1 MRIQSAILN
10 IFKLKIFK
18 KSLSHELIGTA
29 SAMFFILIGIVIAQR
44 AGHLVQLAAKGILP
58 NDAINIILGFN
69 MVKFLPMILSLSIFL
84 GVLLTLTRW
93 HRDSEMVAWFSS
105 GLSIT
110 QWIRPI
116 LTFATPIIVVITLL
130 SLWVMP
136 WATQKGQ
143 DFRTQLKSRDELSS
157 ISPGVFKE
165 SNNGDRVYF
174 VESFDELG
182 NVVKNIFVQST
193 QHQKTGVIVAS
204 TGYRKKE
211 ANGDN
216 FLVLEKGRRY
226 EGKPNSAEVSTTEF
240 ERYAIRVQTKEAAP
254 EPYPKQAMTTK
265 QLLLE
270 KNPGNKAELQWRL
283 AIPISALV
291 LVLLAVPISFV
302 DPRAGRSLN
311 LIFALVIY
319 IIYNNILSIFQA
331 WVTQGRISA
340 MVGLWPVHLFFL
352 MLAFYMYYR
361 RNHLLP
367 LMPKF
372 PAILSKAWSG
382 YQRKSRIR

>member
-1 MRIQSAILN
+1 
-10 IFKLKIFK
+10 
-18 KSLSHELIGTA
+18 
-29 SAMFFILIGIVIAQR
+29 MFLILIGIVIAQR
-44 AGHLVQLAAKGILP
+44 AGYLVQLASKGILP
-58 NDAINIILGFN
+58 NDAINVLLGFN

-84 GVLLTLTRW
+84 AVLLTLTRW
-93 HRDSEMVAWFSS
+93 HRDSEMVVWFSS

-116 LTFATPIIVVITLL
+116 LTFATPVIIVITLL

-143 DFRTQLKSRDELSS
+143 DYKVQLKSRDELSS

-182 NVVKNIFVQST
+182 NIVKNIFVQST
-193 QHQKTGVIVAS
+193 QHQKTGVIVATVGS
-204 TGYRKKE
+204 RKKE
-211 ANGDN
+211 QNGDN

-240 ERYAIRVQTKEAAP
+240 ERYAIRILTKEAAP
-254 EPYPKQAMTTK
+254 EPYTKQAIPTK
-265 QLLLE
+265 QLLQE
-270 KNPGNKAELQWRL
+270 TNSGNNAELQWRL

-291 LVLLAVPISFV
+291 LVLLAVPLSFV

-319 IIYNNILSIFQA
+319 MIYSNILSIFQA
-331 WVTQGRISA
+331 WVTQGRLNPMI
-340 MVGLWPVHLFFL
+340 GLWPVHLFFL
-352 MLAFYMYYR
+352 TLAFYMFYR

-367 LMPKF
+367 LMPKLPIIF
-372 PAILSKAWSG
+372 RPSHWGKF
-382 YQRKSRIR
+382 